1 MVDPHH
7 AALLREGRCPA
18 CAEPLSARALF
29 GRGPCGACG
38 VDPSAYGTSDAAAQF
53 ERRAQRTVWGVA
65 GLAALAQV
73 LVGWIPLADVLVAL
87 AVATWLRFAI
97 LNPAASMMSPGRRIV
112 TRGTA
117 RVLVGAMLA
126 ALLVV
131 SQLLTFL
138 GPLSLPIKAVLGAI
152 EVTLGAMLVT
162 RYTAAQLQREAAGK
176 PVEASE
182 VGLLVA
188 VVVLML
194 GAAFG
199 AAYAAVSVMSAIQQ
213 FFGGML

>member
-18 CAEPLSARALF
+18 CAETLSARALF

-38 VDPSAYGTSDAAAQF
+38 ADPNAYGTSDAAAQF

-73 LVGWIPLADVLVAL
+73 LVGWIPFADVLVAL
-87 AVATWLRFAI
+87 GVATWLRFAI

-182 VGLLVA
+182 IGLLVA

-199 AAYAAVSVMSAIQQ
+199 AAYAAVSVMSAIRA

>member
-1 MVDPHH
+1 MWV
-7 AALLREGRCPA
+7 
-18 CAEPLSARALF
+18 
-29 GRGPCGACG
+29 
-38 VDPSAYGTSDAAAQF
+38 
-53 ERRAQRTVWGVA
+53 VA
-65 GLAALAQV
+65 GLAAVAQL

-87 AVATWLRFAI
+87 GVATWLRFAI
-97 LNPAASMMSPGRRIV
+97 LNPAAAMMSPGRRIV

-138 GPLSLPIKAVLGAI
+138 GPLSLPIKAALGAA
-152 EVTLGAMLVT
+152 EVALGALLIT

-176 PVEASE
+176 PVEGSE

-188 VVVLML
+188 VILLML
-194 GAAFG
+194 AAAFG
-199 AAYAAVSVMSAIQQ
+199 AAYAAMSLLAAVQE
-213 FFGGML
+213 FFGGLL